1 MVRSSVGP
9 SIGLGETDL
18 VWPYPKDLRKVQ
30 FVLRDEQ
37 EC

>member
-1 MVRSSVGP
+1 VVRLSVGP
-9 SIGLGETDL
+9 SIRLGEIDL